1 MTPSIIYPDAQ
12 FSGEPDLERSI
23 FGNETELHIFR
34 AQEVSDIPP
43 MLWQSCEA
51 IICFDIELSAA
62 AIAKAVHCRQIV
74 RAGVGFDNI
83 DLAAAAAHGIPVS
96 NTPDYGTTDV
106 ADHAIALVLALT
118 RGITAYN
125 DILRKDGA
133 AGWDF
138 LRVPT
143 VRRVAGLV
151 FGVVGLGRIGTA
163 TALRAK
169 ALGMDVVFYDPY
181 RPSGTELA
189 LGLRRV
195 DDLDELL
202 KRADILSMHTPLTEE
217 TDRMINAERLQRMR
231 PGSILVNTSRGGIVD
246 TAALLKA
253 LQDGRIGGV
262 GLDVLPIE
270 PMAEED
276 PLVRAWREGDPR
288 LANRVILT
296 PHAAFYSPS
305 SLKDL
310 RTKSAQVA
318 VDYLRY
324 GRLRNCVNG
333 LSS

>member
-1 MTPSIIYPDAQ
+1 MTASIIYPDAQ
-12 FSGEPDLERSI
+12 FSGEPDLERDI
-23 FGNETELHIFR
+23 FGSEFELNIFR
-34 AQEVSDIPP
+34 AQKVSEIPP

-62 AIAKAVHCRQIV
+62 AIAEAVHCRQIV

-83 DLAAAAAHGIPVS
+83 DLVAAAGHGIPVS

-138 LRVPT
+138 LRAPT

-151 FGVVGLGRIGTA
+151 FGVIGLGRIGTA

-195 DDLDELL
+195 DELDELL

-231 PGSILVNTSRGGIVD
+231 PGSILVNTSRGGVVD

-270 PMAEED
+270 PLTDED

-288 LANRVILT
+288 LENRVILT
-296 PHAAFYSPS
+296 PHAAFYSAS

-310 RTKSAQVA
+310 RRKSAQVA

>member
-1 MTPSIIYPDAQ
+1 MTASIIYPDAQ
-12 FSGEPDLERSI
+12 FSGEPDLEQDI
-23 FGNETELHIFR
+23 FGSEFELNIFR
-34 AQEVSDIPP
+34 AQKVSEIPP

-62 AIAKAVHCRQIV
+62 AIAEAVHCRQIV

-83 DLAAAAAHGIPVS
+83 DLVAAAGHGIPVS

-138 LRVPT
+138 LRAPT

-151 FGVVGLGRIGTA
+151 FGVIGLGRIGTA

-195 DDLDELL
+195 DELDELL

-231 PGSILVNTSRGGIVD
+231 PGSILVNTSRGGVVD

-270 PMAEED
+270 PLTDED

-288 LANRVILT
+288 LENRVILT
-296 PHAAFYSPS
+296 PHAAFYSAS

-310 RTKSAQVA
+310 RRKSAQVA

-333 LSS
+333 LRS

>member
-1 MTPSIIYPDAQ
+1 MTASIIYPDAQ
-12 FSGEPDLERSI
+12 FSGEPDLERDI
-23 FGNETELHIFR
+23 FGNEFELNIFR
-34 AQEVSDIPP
+34 AQEVNEIPP

-62 AIAKAVHCRQIV
+62 AIAEAVHCRQIV

-83 DLAAAAAHGIPVS
+83 DLVAAAGHGIPVS

-138 LRVPT
+138 LRAPT

-151 FGVVGLGRIGTA
+151 FGLIGLGRIGTA

-195 DDLDELL
+195 DELDELL

-231 PGSILVNTSRGGIVD
+231 PGSILVNTSRGGVVD

-270 PMAEED
+270 PLTDED

-288 LANRVILT
+288 LENRVILT
-296 PHAAFYSPS
+296 PHAAFYSAS

-310 RTKSAQVA
+310 RRKSAQVA

>member
-1 MTPSIIYPDAQ
+1 MIPSIIYPDAQ

-34 AQEVSDIPP
+34 AQEVSEIPP

-169 ALGMDVVFYDPY
+169 ALGMDVMFYDPY

-202 KRADILSMHTPLTEE
+202 KRADILSMHTPLTDE

-253 LQDGRIGGV
+253 LQDGV

-318 VDYLRY
+318 VDYLRH